1 MILEYACCENCPCV
15 LVARLA
21 VSSLYLS
28 CSKLNLEPEPK
39 RDLRVAAYVECK
51 IHPSLAPLLA
61 LISVAGLC
69 YFSPTLKPF
78 PYSTHAPPPPIPVSP
93 TPLFYPLTP
102 DRREEKDR
110 EKTNRIQTF
119 KQNIQSSKKQKNRLK
134 KYDLNI
140 HEFA

>member
-1 MILEYACCENCPCV
+1 MILEYACCVNFPYV

-61 LISVAGLC
+61 LINVAGLC
-69 YFSPTLKPF
+69 YFMVSSFSPPLIPF
-78 PYSTHAPPPPIPVSP
+78 RDPRNCF
-93 TPLFYPLTP
+93 TP
-102 DRREEKDR
+102 
-110 EKTNRIQTF
+110 
-119 KQNIQSSKKQKNRLK
+119 
-134 KYDLNI
+134 
-140 HEFA
+140 